1 MIYRI
6 FYKLN
11 RSGSG
16 RMTYRELKRSDLLE
30 ALYALEREE
39 DINRV
44 TKYFS
49 YEHFYVIYCKF
60 WELDSDHDFL
70 LSRDD
75 LARYSNCALTFQVVN
90 RIFDEVGR
98 V

>member
-1 MIYRI
+1 M
-6 FYKLN
+6 
-11 RSGSG
+11 S
-16 RMTYRELKRSDLLE
+16 YRELKRSDLLD

-60 WELDSDHDFL
+60 WELDSDHDFTL
-70 LSRDD
+70 DRND
-75 LARYSNCALTFQVVN
+75 LARYNNCALTYQIVD
-90 RIFDEVGR
+90 RIFQEVGDNEQEL
-98 V
+98 